1 MKIAA
6 RRERL
11 LRTGA
16 TEPIMVRQ
24 LSFASGGTEPTMQIA
39 YTLGRILLPLVF
51 IFEGVRKLMNVDEI
65 AKMLAD
71 NNVPVPD
78 EIVPYL
84 GGMPKFQA
92 AGYTVAGVEVICG
105 LMILVGLKAR
115 WAAIVL
121 IVFTA
126 ATIFFVHHFWDM
138 DAAVMAVQRIEALK
152 NLSIMGGLLLIVAMG
167 SGPGAMDRQ

>member
-1 MKIAA
+1 MNW
-6 RRERL
+6 
-11 LRTGA
+11 
-16 TEPIMVRQ
+16 P
-24 LSFASGGTEPTMQIA
+24 LSFAFGGTEPTMQMA

-51 IFEGVRKLMNVDEI
+51 IVEGIRKLMNVDEI
-65 AKMLAD
+65 ANMLAR

-115 WAAIVL
+115 WAALVL

-138 DAAVMAVQRIEALK
+138 DAASMAAQRIEALK
-152 NLSIMGGLLLIVAMG
+152 NLSIMGGLLLIVAVG
-167 SGPGAMDRQ
+167 AGPGAMERR

>member
-1 MKIAA
+1 MNWS
-6 RRERL
+6 
-11 LRTGA
+11 
-16 TEPIMVRQ
+16 
-24 LSFASGGTEPTMQIA
+24 LSFASGGTEPTMQMA

-51 IFEGVRKLMNVDEI
+51 IVEGIRKLMNVDEI
-65 AKMLAD
+65 ANMLAR

-115 WAAIVL
+115 WAALVL

-138 DAAVMAVQRIEALK
+138 DAASVAAQRIEALK
-152 NLSIMGGLLLIVAMG
+152 NLSIMGGLLLIVAVG
-167 SGPGAMDRQ
+167 AGPGAMERR

>member
-1 MKIAA
+1 
-6 RRERL
+6 
-11 LRTGA
+11 
-16 TEPIMVRQ
+16 
-24 LSFASGGTEPTMQIA
+24 MQMA
-39 YTLGRILLPLVF
+39 YTLGRILLPLLF
-51 IFEGVRKLMNVDEI
+51 IVEGIRKLMNVDEI
-65 AKMLAD
+65 ANMLAR

-105 LMILVGLKAR
+105 LMIVAGLKAR
-115 WAAIVL
+115 WAALVL

-138 DAAVMAVQRIEALK
+138 DAAVVVAQRIEALK
-152 NLSIMGGLLLIVAMG
+152 NLSIMGGLLLIVAVG
-167 SGPGAMDRQ
+167 AGPSAMDRR

>member
-1 MKIAA
+1 
-6 RRERL
+6 
-11 LRTGA
+11 
-16 TEPIMVRQ
+16 
-24 LSFASGGTEPTMQIA
+24 MQMA
-39 YTLGRILLPLVF
+39 YTLGRILIPLVF
-51 IFEGVRKLMNVDEI
+51 IVEGIRKLMNVDEI
-65 AKMLAD
+65 ANMLAR

-92 AGYTVAGVEVICG
+92 AGYTVAGVEAICG

-115 WAAIVL
+115 WAALVL

-138 DAAVMAVQRIEALK
+138 DAASVVSQRIEALK
-152 NLSIMGGLLLIVAMG
+152 NLSIMGGLLLIVAVG
-167 SGPGAMDRQ
+167 AGPGAMERR

>member
-1 MKIAA
+1 
-6 RRERL
+6 
-11 LRTGA
+11 
-16 TEPIMVRQ
+16 
-24 LSFASGGTEPTMQIA
+24 MQMA

-51 IFEGVRKLMNVDEI
+51 IVEGIRKLMNVDEI
-65 AKMLAD
+65 ANMLAR

-115 WAAIVL
+115 WAALVL

-138 DAAVMAVQRIEALK
+138 DAASVVSQRIEALK
-152 NLSIMGGLLLIVAMG
+152 NLSIMGGLLLIVAVG
-167 SGPGAMDRQ
+167 AGPGAMERR

>member
-1 MKIAA
+1 MNW
-6 RRERL
+6 
-11 LRTGA
+11 
-16 TEPIMVRQ
+16 P
-24 LSFASGGTEPTMQIA
+24 LSFAFGGTEPTMQMA

-51 IFEGVRKLMNVDEI
+51 IVEGIRKLMNVDEI
-65 AKMLAD
+65 ANMLAR

-115 WAAIVL
+115 WAALVL

-138 DAAVMAVQRIEALK
+138 DAASVAAQRIEALK
-152 NLSIMGGLLLIVAMG
+152 NLSIMGGLLLIVAVG
-167 SGPGAMDRQ
+167 AGPGAMERR

>member
-1 MKIAA
+1 
-6 RRERL
+6 
-11 LRTGA
+11 
-16 TEPIMVRQ
+16 
-24 LSFASGGTEPTMQIA
+24 MQMA
-39 YTLGRILLPLVF
+39 YTLGRILIPLVF
-51 IFEGVRKLMNVDEI
+51 IVEGIRKLLNVDEI
-65 AKMLAD
+65 ANMLAR

-105 LMILVGLKAR
+105 LMIMVGLKAR
-115 WAAIVL
+115 WAALVL

-138 DAAVMAVQRIEALK
+138 DAASMAAQRIEALK
-152 NLSIMGGLLLIVAMG
+152 NLSIMGGLLVIVAVG
-167 SGPGAMDRQ
+167 AGPGAMDRH

>member
-1 MKIAA
+1 
-6 RRERL
+6 
-11 LRTGA
+11 
-16 TEPIMVRQ
+16 
-24 LSFASGGTEPTMQIA
+24 MQMA
-39 YTLGRILLPLVF
+39 YTLGRILIPLVF
-51 IFEGVRKLMNVDEI
+51 IVEGIRKLMNVDEI
-65 AKMLAD
+65 ANMLAR

-115 WAAIVL
+115 WAALVL

-138 DAAVMAVQRIEALK
+138 DAASMAAQRIEALK
-152 NLSIMGGLLLIVAMG
+152 NLSIMGGLLLIVAVG
-167 SGPGAMDRQ
+167 AGPGAMERR